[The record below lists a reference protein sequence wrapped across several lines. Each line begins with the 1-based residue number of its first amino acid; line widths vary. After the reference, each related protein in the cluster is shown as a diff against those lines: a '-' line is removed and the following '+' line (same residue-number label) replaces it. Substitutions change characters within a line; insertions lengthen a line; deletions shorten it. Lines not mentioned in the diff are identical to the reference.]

1 MPIPQPQ
8 WPALLRQQGGE
19 ELLPLPQQADWQK
32 LQLECRH
39 LLCPGDML
47 IDATLTRFTLTGDLS
62 LLADGAISAAEL
74 TQLLRAHLA
83 TQGHCCLV
91 KLQLNSLADAI
102 ELISAL
108 DS

>member
-8 WPALLRQQGGE
+8 WPALLQQQGCD
-19 ELLPLPQQADWQK
+19 ELLPLPLQADWQK
-32 LQLECRH
+32 YQLECRH
-39 LLCPGDML
+39 LLCPGDVL
-47 IDATLTRFTLTGDLS
+47 IDATLTRFTLTEDHS
-62 LLADGAISAAEL
+62 LLADGAISTAEL

-83 TQGHCCLV
+83 TQGHCCLA